1 MTRNVTATAVV
12 TTAINAVPQMS
23 LDRATFRMKLNQSDL
38 VWLSDWLVSVGL
50 GRSGLFGVCSGTIC
64 GNVRTVLGLV
74 RTSVNSIGR
83 MVCDFLSIFYFCLAY
98 LCTLTTGTISSGFKK
113 YQDYYFNLKNHITL
127 HPTYILNNFS
137 RF

>member
-12 TTAINAVPQMS
+12 TTAISAVPQIS

-38 VWLSDWLVSVGL
+38 VWLSDSLLAVGFDL
-50 GRSGLFGVCSGTIC
+50 CGSFDSCSGTIC
-64 GNVRTVLGLV
+64 GKVLAVLGRV

-83 MVCDFLSIFYFCLAY
+83 MVCDFLSIFIFLFVHSHNRYSKLGIKVC
-98 LCTLTTGTISSGFKK
+98 
-113 YQDYYFNLKNHITL
+113 QDCYFNLKKHITY